1 MMKKVLVIGEFNVLH
16 PGHVRLLRFASECGD
31 HLIVA
36 VQSDK
41 VSPQSIHVNE
51 QLRLESVASNSYV
64 DESFVTNETPEEL
77 VRRLRPDILV
87 KGREHENRSN
97 PEELILSEYGGEL
110 LFDSGEVSFSSI
122 DLLEKEFSFSEKY
135 DFKLPHNYMERHQIK
150 SEQLLGYIDKFSN
163 LNIAVIG
170 DLIMDEYVICDPL
183 GMSQEDP
190 TIVVA
195 PIDKELFIGGAGIVA
210 AHAGGLGANVKFI
223 SVTGSDLMYE
233 KALEMLDQTG
243 VKACLINDEHRPT
256 TLKQRYRSKGKT
268 LLRVSHLH
276 QGDINHELQSIII
289 KQIEK
294 IVTEIDLLVFS
305 DFNYGCLPD
314 SLIVEIIRLAKEHQ
328 VYIVA
333 DSQSS
338 SQVGDV
344 SRYKNIDLLTPTER
358 EARIAMR
365 DHNSGLVV
373 LSESLRKNTDAK
385 NILLKLGEEGVLI
398 HAATKELGH
407 MTDRISALN
416 SSPKDV
422 SGAGDSMLIVSAMS
436 LCLGGSIW
444 ESALLGSVAA
454 AVQVSRLGNSPLQLQ
469 DLQSVINR

>member
-210 AHAGGLGANVKFI
+210 AHAGGWVP
-223 SVTGSDLMYE
+223 M
-233 KALEMLDQTG
+233 
-243 VKACLINDEHRPT
+243 
-256 TLKQRYRSKGKT
+256 
-268 LLRVSHLH
+268 
-276 QGDINHELQSIII
+276 
-289 KQIEK
+289 
-294 IVTEIDLLVFS
+294 
-305 DFNYGCLPD
+305 
-314 SLIVEIIRLAKEHQ
+314 
-328 VYIVA
+328 
-333 DSQSS
+333 
-338 SQVGDV
+338 
-344 SRYKNIDLLTPTER
+344 
-358 EARIAMR
+358 
-365 DHNSGLVV
+365 
-373 LSESLRKNTDAK
+373 
-385 NILLKLGEEGVLI
+385 
-398 HAATKELGH
+398 
-407 MTDRISALN
+407 
-416 SSPKDV
+416 
-422 SGAGDSMLIVSAMS
+422 
-436 LCLGGSIW
+436 
-444 ESALLGSVAA
+444 
-454 AVQVSRLGNSPLQLQ
+454 
-469 DLQSVINR
+469 